1 MQRYKW
7 VPANCP
13 GGGGERGAIPLLA
26 PCFALW
32 VSREEGGG
40 VCVCDVMVAVKP
52 RVSRGLLGSSADL
65 AFFPTSF
72 CHKI

>member
-1 MQRYKW
+1 MGAGELSRGGKGGNTPTRSMLRAVGVSW
-7 VPANCP
+7 
-13 GGGGERGAIPLLA
+13 GGGGG
-26 PCFALW
+26 
-32 VSREEGGG
+32 
-40 VCVCDVMVAVKP
+40 VCDVMVAVKP